1 MRKVYITLMAV
12 MVFIITPG
20 CKKYLDINSNPVT
33 PQIVKAELL
42 LPPIEFQMHDDIW
55 QDQRTTISKLTQN
68 FAGVSAADA
77 ALLWE
82 KHGYVY
88 NSDAG
93 GVAWRMCYFD
103 MGLNLENLIN
113 DAVANQKNEYA
124 GIGYAIKAWTYQI
137 TTDQY
142 GPIILDD
149 AFANNKLSFRFQDQP
164 EVYAKVRDWCTLA
177 LKYMNTPSPVSYV
190 ATLQGA
196 SGDGIYK
203 GDMTKW
209 KKFVYAV
216 LATQY
221 GHLVNK
227 ADFKTKYADSVIK
240 YVDLSFAY
248 ETEDPTVFFQA
259 SGTTDVNLAGPTNA
273 GSSTSGVLNTSTYY
287 CRQTTAILGLLT
299 GGVRGTPTSS
309 PTTSLDPRLSRY
321 LTPGTSTSGTG
332 NPTGTTYIAVTPTK
346 GSSLTTVPNVLGS
359 LPTGSTLFNGR
370 YIFTDR
376 ARWPIMTYAQMQFI
390 KSEAAFKKGDATTAY
405 TAYINGIKASM
416 DFYNQ
421 YGRTQSIPDPAIA
434 TTEINA
440 YLASSEVAQTVAS
453 LTIADIMQQK
463 YIAQWGW
470 GSIETW
476 CDLRKY
482 HYDPAVF
489 RTYYQL
495 AAADL
500 QYGKY
505 KYRCRPRFNS
515 EFVWNAA
522 ELTKF
527 GGNLPTYETQ
537 ETWFS
542 QP

>member
-12 MVFIITPG
+12 MLFIIAPG

-42 LPPIEFQMHDDIW
+42 LPPMEFQMHDDIW
-55 QDQRTTISKLTQN
+55 QDQSRTISKVTQN
-68 FAGVSAADA
+68 FAGVSTVDA

-82 KHGYVY
+82 RHGYTY

-93 GVAWRMCYFD
+93 GVAWRMAYFD
-103 MGLNLENLIN
+103 MGLNLENMIN

-149 AFANNKLSFRFQDQP
+149 AFKNNTLTFKFQDQD
-164 EVYAKVRDWCTLA
+164 EVYPKVREWCFQA
-177 LKYMNTPSPVSYV
+177 LKYMNTPSPISYT

-227 ADFKTKYADSVIK
+227 TDFKTKYADSVIK
-240 YVDLSFAY
+240 YVDLSFAN

-259 SGTTDVNLAGPTNA
+259 AGTADVNLAGPTNA
-273 GSSTSGVLNTSTYY
+273 GSSTSGVLNVSTYY
-287 CRQTTAILGLLT
+287 CRQTSTILGLLT
-299 GGVRGTPTSS
+299 GGVRGTPAVG

-321 LTPGTSTSGTG
+321 LTPGTSTGGTG
-332 NPTGTTYIAVTPTK
+332 NPTGTTYIAVQPTK
-346 GSSLTTVPNVLGS
+346 GSTQTTVPNILGS

-390 KSEAAFKKGDATTAY
+390 KSEAAFIKGDVNTAY

-421 YGRTQSIPDPAIA
+421 YGRTQSIPDPAILA
-434 TTEINA
+434 SDVTT
-440 YLASSEVAQTVAS
+440 YLASSEVAQTAGT

-482 HYDPAVF
+482 HYNPAVF
-489 RTYYQL
+489 RTYFQL
-495 AAADL
+495 TGTDL
-500 QYGKY
+500 QYLKY

-527 GGNLPTYETQ
+527 GGNLATYETQ
-537 ETWFS
+537 DVWFN

>member
-1 MRKVYITLMAV
+1 MRTVYIILVAV
-12 MVFIITPG
+12 MLCIIAPG

-42 LPPIEFQMHDDIW
+42 LPPMEFQMHDDIW
-55 QDQRTTISKLTQN
+55 QDYSRTISKMTQN
-68 FAGVSAADA
+68 MAGVSTADA

-82 KHGYVY
+82 KHGYVT

-103 MGLNLENLIN
+103 MGLNLENMIK

-149 AFANNKLSFRFQDQP
+149 AFKNQLTFTFQDQP
-164 EVYAKVRDWCTLA
+164 DVYARVREWCFQA
-177 LKYMNTPSPVSYV
+177 LKYMNTPSPISY
-190 ATLQGA
+190 AGTLSGP

-209 KKFVYAV
+209 KKFVYAI

-240 YVDLSFAY
+240 YVDLSFAN

-259 SGTTDVNLAGPTNA
+259 AGTADVNLAGPTNA
-273 GSSTSGVLNTSTYY
+273 GNATSGVLNTSTYY
-287 CRQTTAILGLLT
+287 CRQTSTILGLLT
-299 GGVRGTPTSS
+299 GGVRGTPTPS

-332 NPTGTTYIAVTPTK
+332 NPTGTIYIGVTPTK
-346 GSSLTTVPNVLGS
+346 GSTQTTVPNILGS

-376 ARWPIMTYAQMQFI
+376 ARWPVMTYGQMQFI
-390 KSEAAFKKGDATTAY
+390 KSEAAFIKGDVNTAY
-405 TAYINGIKASM
+405 TAYINGIKGSM

-434 TTEINA
+434 TTDVTA
-440 YLASSEVAQTVAS
+440 YLASTEVAQTAAT

-482 HYDPAVF
+482 HYSATVF
-489 RTYYQL
+489 RTYNQL

-505 KYRCRPRFNS
+505 AYRCRPRYNS
-515 EFVWNAA
+515 EYVWNLA
-522 ELTKF
+522 ELAKF
-527 GGNLPTYETQ
+527 GGNLATYGTQ
-537 ETWFS
+537 ELWFS